1 MFLEMGYTLFLNI
14 LPGRTVEII
23 VILTFSV
30 RSKPQRLLPFY
41 ISTTTGTNG
50 AAYQI
55 MFCSSIV

>member
-14 LPGRTVEII
+14 LSGRTVEII

-30 RSKPQRLLPFY
+30 RSKPQRLLLFY
-41 ISTTTGTNG
+41 ISTTNGTNG

-55 MFCSSIV
+55 MF